1 MEDDFIISR
10 GRPRY
15 DIGVAWT
22 YEIDLDRNIFHVD
35 GIPFFHLGCLPSD
48 DIFIEYVS
56 EECRNHYD
64 NFDCAPELPP
74 CHKYK
79 RPAPPAVA
87 DSDLATCQ
95 SSVCVGT
102 HVALS
107 NLLAVNEILSP
118 IEHVRVSLLEMM
130 IGQFMRH
137 ELITRMFYQFELAT
151 DHTQLTD
158 EDWSIAYSMVD
169 LAFAPQIFDIESRF
183 TYHQQLKRTEF
194 TWVREDTVLCIA
206 TYLDDKRCLQA
217 SVSRLI
223 NAILEEKDSPGD
235 YFGVIFSVQHC
246 AVVKVVKDEHTATF
260 SHTDALQFL
269 PSFYGY
275 SPSTPGIVALSR
287 LAYRIDPALF
297 VRASAVSHWQEPQI
311 YKLPWITDNEKS
323 LAQEPDDAPPSVSC
337 PVLPLELW
345 QDIALHLHVRDLLTF
360 GLVSRVCREAASVV
374 LRYPHVC
381 GFRLVATKEKP
392 RCSIFPYQYLVAA
405 RFSAVRAGIPAN
417 VSIGSRGTERIELTF
432 NETHIPIYFKEL
444 SFGECSYCIVG
455 HDFEL

>member
-1 MEDDFIISR
+1 VTWALSSLGYIVYHHRNVYFCRHYNYSHAESLGEDLLASLRLGQPHSITDLEKSLGEILDKLMGVLCLESIMEDYFIIS
-10 GRPRY
+10 GRRPHY
-15 DIGVAWT
+15 DISMAWT

-64 NFDCAPELPP
+64 NFDCAPGLPP
-74 CHKYK
+74 CHKHK

-102 HVALS
+102 HMALS

-158 EDWSIAYSMVD
+158 EDWSIAYSMVN
-169 LAFAPQIFDIESRF
+169 LAFTPQIFDIESRF
-183 TYHQQLKRTEF
+183 TYHQQLKRTGF
-194 TWVREDTVLCIA
+194 IWVREDTVLYIA

-223 NAILEEKDSPGD
+223 NAILERDDPGD
-235 YFGVIFSVQHC
+235 YF
-246 AVVKVVKDEHTATF
+246 
-260 SHTDALQFL
+260 
-269 PSFYGY
+269 
-275 SPSTPGIVALSR
+275 
-287 LAYRIDPALF
+287 
-297 VRASAVSHWQEPQI
+297 
-311 YKLPWITDNEKS
+311 
-323 LAQEPDDAPPSVSC
+323 
-337 PVLPLELW
+337 
-345 QDIALHLHVRDLLTF
+345 
-360 GLVSRVCREAASVV
+360 
-374 LRYPHVC
+374 
-381 GFRLVATKEKP
+381 
-392 RCSIFPYQYLVAA
+392 
-405 RFSAVRAGIPAN
+405 
-417 VSIGSRGTERIELTF
+417 
-432 NETHIPIYFKEL
+432 
-444 SFGECSYCIVG
+444 
-455 HDFEL
+455 